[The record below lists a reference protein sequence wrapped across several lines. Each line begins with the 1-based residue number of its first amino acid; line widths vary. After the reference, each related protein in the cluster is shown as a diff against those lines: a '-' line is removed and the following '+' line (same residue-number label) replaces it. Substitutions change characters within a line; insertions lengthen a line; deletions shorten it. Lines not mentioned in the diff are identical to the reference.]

1 MDCGRNVS
9 QTKSEFL
16 SASQIRVAAMIKTT
30 FFPCGNIFF
39 ISETWEKFMGTE
51 ARKVVILRQGQARFL
66 ASRVRDHASRERY
79 LHEARYRY
87 RRVETTITMNHGNFH
102 DRLQLQRNAQ
112 SHYRPYSLTIYSTG
126 RSQNSYKGGAS
137 IALTTNPGDNWFRVR
152 IRKLLQIP
160 PALLRK
166 LQPDSARDTPF
177 IRI

>member
-1 MDCGRNVS
+1 
-9 QTKSEFL
+9 
-16 SASQIRVAAMIKTT
+16 
-30 FFPCGNIFF
+30 
-39 ISETWEKFMGTE
+39 
-51 ARKVVILRQGQARFL
+51 
-66 ASRVRDHASRERY
+66 
-79 LHEARYRY
+79 
-87 RRVETTITMNHGNFH
+87 MNHGNFH

-112 SHYRPYSLTIYSTG
+112 SHYRPYSPIYSTG